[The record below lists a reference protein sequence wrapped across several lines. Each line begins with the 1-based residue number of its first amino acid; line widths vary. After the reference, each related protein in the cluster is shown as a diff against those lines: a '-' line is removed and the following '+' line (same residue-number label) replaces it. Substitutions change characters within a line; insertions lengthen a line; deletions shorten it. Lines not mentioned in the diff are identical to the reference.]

1 MIPSIRY
8 VLGIDP
14 GKTGAMA
21 IFERTSVNV
30 GNSVFPTYKLIDI
43 YDYGDNFKIVHC
55 LANTPT
61 IVTDEVIRMYAFIEN
76 VHAAPGQS
84 VSAMFNFGQ
93 NLGWWKGV
101 LDALD
106 IPYQSIA
113 PQSWSPYMLGKTDN
127 KKTRAREV
135 ATKKFSR
142 FVDNTTDDDGKA
154 WFRLAKHDGRAD
166 ACLIAWY
173 GIKKYILENA

>member
-1 MIPSIRY
+1 MSRTDRENQY

-21 IFERTSVNV
+21 IFERTSVTV
-30 GNSVFPTYKLIDI
+30 GDSVFPTYKLIDI
-43 YDYGDNFKIVHC
+43 CDYGNTSKIIHNI
-55 LANTPT
+55 ANLLY
-61 IVTDEVIRMYAFIEN
+61 IMAFIEN

-93 NLGWWKGV
+93 NFGWWKGV
-101 LDALD
+101 LDAFD
-106 IPYQSIA
+106 IPYQLIA
-113 PQSWSPYMLGKTDN
+113 PQSWSPYMLGKAAN

-142 FVDNTTDDDGKA
+142 GVDITTDDEGKS

-173 GIKKYILENA
+173 GIKKYVLENA

>member
-1 MIPSIRY
+1 MTKY

-21 IFERTSVNV
+21 VFERTSVNV
-30 GNSVFPTYKLIDI
+30 GDSVSPTYKLIDI
-43 YDYGDNFKIVHC
+43 CDYGDTFKILHIIS
-55 LANTPT
+55 NTSSDNGNT
-61 IVTDEVIRMYAFIEN
+61 AMGHIRAFIEN

-101 LDALD
+101 LDAFD
-106 IPYQSIA
+106 IPYQFIA

-135 ATKKFSR
+135 AAKKFSR
-142 FVDNTTDDDGKA
+142 PIDTADANGNS
-154 WFRLAKHDGRAD
+154 WFRLVKHDGRAD

-173 GIKKYILENA
+173 GIKKYILADA